1 MAGTVVLEPTVGSI
15 FSYAGGAG
23 GSSQCGSGGDDGQSL
38 QPAGGKAGIFR
49 FLYHSV
55 PFRPI
60 LGRRQ
65 QARGGGGF
73 GAGAAGGKAGFFD
86 FCTILYHFVPFCGV
100 GSRRGRVGGFGAG
113 AAYGHDMSQASV
125 AGLDWVRRYG
135 KDLTCIYD
143 MGNLWGWARGKCQWF
158 GATGARFS
166 PPLNLPLR
174 GGEVRF
180 GTNRVDR

>member
-1 MAGTVVLEPTVGSI
+1 MPEERAARARVGAAAMIGIACSRREERPDFSI
-15 FSYAGGAG
+15 
-23 GSSQCGSGGDDGQSL
+23 
-38 QPAGGKAGIFR
+38 
-49 FLYHSV
+49 SV
-55 PFRPI
+55 PFCTI
-60 LGRRQ
+60 SSHFG
-65 QARGGGGF
+65 ASATGEGGVGGF
-73 GAGAAGGKAGFFD
+73 GAGPAGGRAGFFD
-86 FCTILYHFVPFCGV
+86 FCTILYHFVPFWGV

-166 PPLNLPLR
+166 PPLNLSLR
-174 GGEVRF
+174 KRERSGLVQTG
-180 GTNRVDR
+180 

>member
-1 MAGTVVLEPTVGSI
+1 MPEERAARARVGAAAMIGIACSRREERPDFSI
-15 FSYAGGAG
+15 
-23 GSSQCGSGGDDGQSL
+23 
-38 QPAGGKAGIFR
+38 
-49 FLYHSV
+49 SV
-55 PFRPI
+55 PFCTI
-60 LGRRQ
+60 LVPFWGVGNR
-65 QARGGGGF
+65 RGGVGGF
-73 GAGAAGGKAGFFD
+73 GAGPAGGRAGFFD
-86 FCTILYHFVPFCGV
+86 FCTILYHFVPFWGV

-166 PPLNLPLR
+166 PPLNLSLR
-174 GGEVRF
+174 KRERSGLVQTG
-180 GTNRVDR
+180 